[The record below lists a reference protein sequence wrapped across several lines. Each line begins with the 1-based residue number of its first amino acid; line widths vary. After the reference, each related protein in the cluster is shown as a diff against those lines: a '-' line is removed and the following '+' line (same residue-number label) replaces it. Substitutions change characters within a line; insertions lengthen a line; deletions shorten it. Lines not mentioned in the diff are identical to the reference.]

1 MNGQLPTANFQEE
14 TTKGTKRSKGT
25 KEELLWKRSSAFF
38 VAFVVTFVAFV
49 VQAAAQAPEKI
60 TEIRVHGNHT
70 TPDAD
75 VLKLSGLEPGTEASE
90 ARLKEAEQKLKST
103 HRFEGVELRKR
114 YLSITDPSQ
123 VLVMIVIDEH
133 PAVSKTDLTP
143 GPLKK

>member
-1 MNGQLPTANFQEE
+1 MRAIFA
-14 TTKGTKRSKGT
+14 R
-25 KEELLWKRSSAFF
+25 
-38 VAFVVTFVAFV
+38 VAIFACLVVSIG
-49 VQAAAQAPEKI
+49 AQSPEKI

-75 VLKLSGLEPGTEASE
+75 VLELSGLTPGAEATE
-90 ARLKEAEQKLKST
+90 ARLKEAEQKLKAT

-133 PAVSKTDLTP
+133 PAVSKSDLTP
-143 GPLKK
+143 GPFKKLRAMQMWMPMLNPPRDRK